1 METKRNPKHLRIT
14 LIGIVVFVA
23 LLLGILL
30 FGIARF
36 PKETVLCGQDL
47 SGKSLSSSETLISRL
62 VSDYQLKLTLEGK
75 EYVLSAGDLGFV
87 FQQES
92 FRQQAKAAV
101 KAGTQLQDWDV
112 LKLDSAKLAAFLD
125 SNFDERRSEGVQPAI
140 RWNEEKAAFEYIP
153 GQPETLYSRE
163 LVTQMITDAVAQLKS
178 ELVITS
184 EAVYTENIDSNLEN
198 TAQEL
203 TLQANEKLSMEL
215 EFVFDPRGGSRTAV
229 KPDVARLAALFRFDL
244 DNGAI
249 TVDEAEALAYAKEL
263 AQGQDVIG
271 GKAGF
276 LTHDNIEIDI
286 QVEVPDSQVDTAAL
300 AADLIHCLTE
310 NESGSRNV
318 AYVSASSSPNFEGTY
333 LEVNIAQQHL
343 WLYENGVPVIEADI
357 VTGKSILGRDTIT
370 GRFMIHNHFKNTLLS
385 PGYFVEYWMAFVS
398 DGEFGFHDADH
409 WREHEEYG
417 GTTYIK
423 NGSGGCVN
431 VPVEI
436 MKELHS
442 RVPNGTPVVIYNQS
456 HVSPIYGPLAQF
468 WNIGWGKFDMNMKV
482 RAEGA
487 KLTYSSSDESIATVS
502 QDGIVTPISG
512 GEVVISVHMEATEEY
527 EAYTHQLHMILY

>member
-1 METKRNPKHLRIT
+1 METKRNPKLLKLT
-14 LIGIVVFVA
+14 LIAIAVCVA
-23 LLLGILL
+23 LLVILF
-30 FGIARF
+30 FGTPRF
-36 PKETVLCGQDL
+36 PKDTRLCGQDL
-47 SGKSLSSSETLISRL
+47 SGKTFSSSEALISRL

-75 EYVLSAGDLGFV
+75 EYVLSAGDLGLA
-87 FQQES
+87 FQQNS
-92 FRQQAKAAV
+92 FRQQAKAAA
-101 KAGTQLQDWDV
+101 KAGTELRDWDV
-112 LKLDSAKLAAFLD
+112 LQWNAEKLAAFLNE
-125 SNFDERRSEGVQPAI
+125 NFDERRTDAVPAQI
-140 RWNEEKAAFEYIP
+140 NWNGDKSVFEHTP
-153 GQPETLYSRE
+153 GQPETFYSLE
-163 LVTQMITDAVAQLKS
+163 LVTRMIEEAVGQLQP

-184 EAVYTENIDSNLEN
+184 EDIFTEN
-198 TAQEL
+198 TASTMDTEVQEL
-203 TLQANEKLSMEL
+203 TRQANEKLTLAL
-215 EFVFDPRGGSRTAV
+215 EFVFDPRGGSRTVVSAD
-229 KPDVARLAALFRFDL
+229 PERLAALFRFDL
-244 DNGAI
+244 ETGAI
-249 TVDEAEALAYAKEL
+249 TVDEAAALAYAGEL
-263 AQGQDVIG
+263 AEGKDVVG

-276 LTHDNIEIDI
+276 LTHGNREIDI
-286 QVEVPDSQVDTAAL
+286 QVEVPDSHVDTAAL
-300 AADLIHCLTE
+300 AADLVYCITE
-310 NESGSRNV
+310 NVSGSRDV
-318 AYVSASSSPNFEGTY
+318 AYVSDSNSPNFEGTY
-333 LEVNIAQQHL
+333 LEVNIAEQHL
-343 WLYENGVPVIEADI
+343 WLYENGVPVVEADI
-357 VTGKSILGRDTIT
+357 VTGKSILDRDTIT

-398 DGEFGFHDADH
+398 DGEFGFHDANH
-409 WREHEEYG
+409 WREPEEYG

-527 EAYTHQLHMILY
+527 EAYTHELHMILY